1 MKIYLYWFPSSKENW
16 LKEFIETYEKKI
28 SFYQT
33 FQVEAL
39 RVKKAGRESSEI
51 KKEHEEKILLSKIRD
66 SDYVIVFDE
75 KGYSCKDSIE
85 FSQKLVHAL
94 ESSKQRIVFIIGGAF
109 GLGDKVIERS
119 DMRLSFS
126 KLTYSH
132 QVAMVVGLEQ
142 IFRSFTIYKGHPYHN
157 A

>member
-1 MKIYLYWFPSSKENW
+1 MVPFFKRKLAQGIYRNIRKKNIFLSNFSSG
-16 LKEFIETYEKKI
+16 
-28 SFYQT
+28 SF
-33 FQVEAL
+33 E
-39 RVKKAGRESSEI
+39 VKKAGRESSEI